1 MARHYT
7 IKEFFRQMP
16 NALLARYFGERG
28 LLGDLDFTSMR
39 EGQPV
44 ELFEAWLGLPDDQRK
59 AMDAEF
65 HDIFA
70 LSCDDGFQAIIDE
83 ADWHM
88 ASDPI
93 GRNEFVENLSGLNNH
108 FERAMV
114 TFLDH
119 RRFWKGA
126 LHFHH
131 ADSLSYWQ
139 KRVDLP
145 QVAAAV
151 DDESLRLL
159 EHGISEHFHLTEG
172 RGKHCAVEPFRRRDL
187 DYFFAY
193 PEDYSQESIEW
204 DRGQFAR
211 RPHNPAFE
219 IIFVYSQRNGSL
231 DLYCRGAFKSVAPL
245 QRIFTET
252 ILKTPGLGP
261 APRDERVYELNQ
273 LQSRSFDFVFDEA
286 DGILDVRVRKMRLSS
301 RVRKGE
307 RLTVEADTT
316 SDAFALYDLL
326 AKIERGHSLQSYNVT
341 QVELAVRV
349 SETPEKPPKT
359 VPIRITHPNFCSL
372 KYDEMDLKLRRML
385 RDSGIE
391 PGESEAVEEVVEVA
405 EVAGG

>member
-16 NALLARYFGERG
+16 NALLARYFEQRG
-28 LLGDLDFTSMR
+28 MLGDLDFISMR
-39 EGQPV
+39 EGHPV
-44 ELFEAWLGLPDDQRK
+44 ELFEAWLRLPDEQRK

-88 ASDPI
+88 ASDVVA
-93 GRNEFVENLSGLNNH
+93 RNELVEYLSGLANH

-114 TFLDH
+114 TFLEF
-119 RRFWKGA
+119 RKFWKGA

-145 QVAAAV
+145 QVVASV
-151 DDESLRLL
+151 DVESLRLL
-159 EHGISEHFHLTEG
+159 AQLISDHFHVTEG
-172 RGKHCAVEPFRRRDL
+172 RGKHCVVEPFRRRDL

-204 DRGQFAR
+204 DGGQFAR

-245 QRIFTET
+245 QRIFAEA
-252 ILKTPGLGP
+252 ILKTPGLGA

-273 LQSRSFDFVFDEA
+273 LQSRSFDFVHDEA
-286 DGILDVRVRKMRLSS
+286 DGILDVRVKKMRLSS
-301 RVRKGE
+301 RVRKGD
-307 RLTVEADTT
+307 RLTVEADTS
-316 SDAFALYDLL
+316 SDPFALYDSL
-326 AKIERGHSLQSYNVT
+326 AKIQRGLPLHLYNVT
-341 QVELAVRV
+341 QVELAVRI
-349 SETPEKPPKT
+349 SETPGQPPKT

-372 KYDEMDLKLRRML
+372 KYDDTDLKLRRML

-391 PGESEAVEEVVEVA
+391 PGEPEEVEDVA
-405 EVAGG
+405 EAAGG